1 MPEGLINVNGENVQA
16 LEIIFLM
23 TAITLLPT
31 LVVMM
36 TSFTRFIISFSF
48 LRNAMGT
55 QQTPPNLVLIGLAL
69 FLTFFTMSPTITRIQ
84 EEAYEPYAAEE
95 IDQEEF
101 FRRASIPLADFMARN
116 TTMNTLEMFCD
127 MAHVDMPEEVN
138 TQTVVETLPL
148 RIIVPAFV
156 TCELRRAFTIGL
168 LLYIPF
174 MLVDIVVSCTL
185 MSMGMVMLPPAMIS
199 LPFKL
204 LLFVQLFTD
213 SFIGM
218 QLQCVRNFFR
228 QLF

>member
-48 LRNAMGT
+48 LRSAMGT
-55 QQTPPNLVLIGLAL
+55 QQTPPNIVLIGLAL
-69 FLTFFTMSPTITRIQ
+69 CLTLFTMTPTLNRIQ

-101 FRRASIPLADFMARN
+101 LRRASTPLAEFMARN
-116 TTMNTLEMFCD
+116 TRVNTLEMFCD
-127 MAHVDMPEEVN
+127 LAHVDMPEEVN

-156 TCELRRAFTIGL
+156 TCELSKAFTIGL

-174 MLVDIVVSCTL
+174 MLIDIVVSCTL
-185 MSMGMVMLPPAMIS
+185 MSMGMIMLPPSMIS
-199 LPFKL
+199 APFKL
-204 LLFVQLFTD
+204 LLFVTLNGWELLFST
-213 SFIGM
+213 
-218 QLQCVRNFFR
+218 LVRGFH
-228 QLF
+228 

>member
-1 MPEGLINVNGENVQA
+1 MPDGLINVNGENVQA

-23 TAITLLPT
+23 TAITLLPS

-55 QQTPPNLVLIGLAL
+55 QQTPPNLVLVGLAL

-95 IDQEEF
+95 ISQEEF
-101 FRRASIPLADFMARN
+101 LRRASVPLADFMVRN
-116 TTMNTLEMFCD
+116 TRINTLEMYCD
-127 MAHVDMPEEVN
+127 MAHVDMPETVN
-138 TQTVVETLPL
+138 VDTVVEALPL

-156 TCELRRAFTIGL
+156 TCELQKAFTIGL

-174 MLVDIVVSCTL
+174 MLIDIVVSCTL
-185 MSMGMVMLPPAMIS
+185 MSMGMIMLPPSMIS
-199 LPFKL
+199 APFKL
-204 LLFVQLFTD
+204 LLFVSLNGWQMLF
-213 SFIGM
+213 SNLVLGF
-218 QLQCVRNFFR
+218 N
-228 QLF
+228 